1 MCLSVFVFHDI
12 GDTMAEN
19 TEFKPPR
26 TLRAKLE
33 QDRAKLY
40 EIRGIIFNA
49 VTELIGGAAVTSY
62 TLANRSVSKTR
73 ADLGSLKTYLRELDD
88 QIAEIE
94 AMLSGRPLRQSTTNV
109 YVNPTNTI
117 PSWWAGR

>member
-1 MCLSVFVFHDI
+1 MP
-12 GDTMAEN
+12 DTPI
-19 TEFKPPR
+19 TPPR
-26 TLRAKLE
+26 TLREKLE

-49 VTELIGGAAVTSY
+49 VTELIAGAAVTSY

-88 QIAEIE
+88 QISEIE
-94 AMLSGRPLRQSTTNV
+94 ALLSGRPQRQKTVHTYIS
-109 YVNPTNTI
+109 PANTI
-117 PSWWAGR
+117 PPFLW

>member
-1 MCLSVFVFHDI
+1 MCLSVFVFHNI

-19 TEFKPPR
+19 TEFTPPR

-49 VTELIGGAAVTSY
+49 ITELIGGASVVSY

-94 AMLSGRPLRQSTTNV
+94 AMLSGRPQRQSTTNV
-109 YVNPTNTI
+109 YVNPTNCI
-117 PSWWAGR
+117 PNWWCR

>member
-1 MCLSVFVFHDI
+1 MP
-12 GDTMAEN
+12 EN
-19 TEFKPPR
+19 TEYTPPR

-62 TLANRSVSKTR
+62 TLANRSVAKTR

-88 QIAEIE
+88 QISEIE
-94 AMLSGRPLRQSTTNV
+94 AILSSRPLRQRSVHT
-109 YVNPTNTI
+109 YISPANTI
-117 PSWWAGR
+117 PPFLL